1 MSEDNRGPVD
11 GEEIELKLTPH
22 HAKDVEKK
30 GGLGKLLIG
39 GTVVVG
45 GVVLL
50 YLLYKHYIKPRLMMA
65 KMRHTPIWTG
75 PQAKRK
81 RDFEV
86 GDAAHEE
93 MIQIYNDA
101 LEDEEFLRF
110 VEEMKDSGMLD
121 SLT

>member
-11 GEEIELKLTPH
+11 GEEIQLKLTPH
-22 HAKDVEKK
+22 HEKEVEKK
-30 GGLGKLLIG
+30 GGLGKLLLG

-50 YLLYKHYIKPRLMMA
+50 YLLYKHYIKPRLMA
-65 KMRHTPIWTG
+65 ARMRHTPIWMG

-81 RDFEV
+81 RDFV
-86 GDAAHEE
+86 GDAAQEE
-93 MIQIYNDA
+93 MMEIYHDA
-101 LEDEEFLRF
+101 LEDEEFLKF

-121 SLT
+121 NLM